1 MFFQAI
7 SKFQFNVENV
17 QSHALNIKK
26 LSEWISIEECHLG
39 LSHCR
44 ELTAIAF
51 GFKTAEDLKDYL
63 NTSSFSS
70 LTISATVENDLAQ
83 AIQRFAKTIPFMLL
97 KDEDIKGDY
106 SSILSAL
113 SFDEKDKDSDLVK
126 CQKFWSDWYVRFAKF
141 LAKYFNETHG
151 QFEWFNTLEL
161 INQNCTRVNSIVL
174 CYGDEPEFTFLNL
187 AIFNHLNT
195 QYLGNKGNYLRGR
208 DEVCYD
214 NNVQDRVYILSS
226 NLVTYIQDNW
236 ESISFLKEN
245 TYDLNLPN
253 VIEYSD
259 ETKQAKLNLILC
271 KSYLVVNRFC
281 PIDYK
286 GFNFGV
292 LEGQHKS
299 FLFNT
304 NGYDRPFSFTLP
316 YDFQS
321 NFMRQLELTEGVVVT
336 QDDFFCAGLS
346 RSFAIQKILEN
357 HGHNLVTNGN
367 FAEQLFDIAWEKK
380 DFFDL
385 TPNSFKL
392 NETFTADYVFRKPL
406 GKPTLHVIQGNVER
420 LQPMLE
426 VIVKSRVYGILEVN
440 VNDSKISIELSNI
453 KTKLSKFSHDI
464 PVDIKFYTENI
475 DTGRVYTYRDEGM
488 QWMVSS
494 LKNRNSFKKMLD
506 AHLYVGPY
514 KQYILKN
521 LVADIYRSHQNET
534 LLALKGR
541 KA

>member
-1 MFFQAI
+1 MFFNAI
-7 SKFQFNVENV
+7 STFQFNTETV

-51 GFKTAEDLKDYL
+51 GFKTAQDLENCLSKSD
-63 NTSSFSS
+63 FSA
-70 LTISATVENDLAQ
+70 LTISASIENDLAQ

-97 KDEDIKGDY
+97 KDEDLKDDY
-106 SSILSAL
+106 SKLLSAL
-113 SFDEKDKDSDLVK
+113 SFGEEDTDSDLVK
-126 CQKFWSDWYVRFAKF
+126 CQKFWSDWHVRFAKF

-151 QFEWFNTLEL
+151 RFEWLNTLEL
-161 INQNCTRVNSIVL
+161 INQNCTKLNSIVL

-195 QYLGNKGNYLRGR
+195 QYVGDKGNYIRGI
-208 DEVCYD
+208 DKVCFD
-214 NNVQDRVYILSS
+214 NDVQDRVYILSR

-236 ESISFLKEN
+236 GSISFLKEN
-245 TYDLNLPN
+245 TYDLNLPS
-253 VIEYSD
+253 VIEYCE
-259 ETKQAKLNLILC
+259 ETKQAKLNLFLC
-271 KSYLVVNRFC
+271 KKGLVVNHFC
-281 PIDYK
+281 PINYE

-292 LEGQHKS
+292 SEGGYKS
-299 FLFNT
+299 FLFNI
-304 NGYDRPFSFTLP
+304 NGYEKPFSFTIP

-321 NFMRQLELTEGVVVT
+321 NFMSQLELREGVVVT
-336 QDDFFCAGLS
+336 QDDFFCAGIS

-357 HGHNLVTNGN
+357 HGHNFVTNGSASE
-367 FAEQLFDIAWEKK
+367 FIFDIKWDEKN
-380 DFFDL
+380 FFDV
-385 TPNSFKL
+385 TPYSFKL

-406 GKPTLHVIQGNVER
+406 GKPTLHVMEGGVER
-420 LQPMLE
+420 LQPTLE
-426 VIVKSRVYGILEVN
+426 VVVKSRVYGILEVS
-440 VNDSKISIELSNI
+440 VKDSKISIELSNI
-453 KTKLSKFSHDI
+453 KTKLSRFRYDI
-464 PVDIKFYTENI
+464 PVDIKFYTENV

-514 KQYILKN
+514 KQFILKN
-521 LVADIYRSHQNET
+521 LIADIYRSHQNET